1 MENNKAI
8 LFIKNAGKTL
18 LKNGAEFASKSD
30 HSNSVYYNIGGVKIR
45 VSDHFPSSNYG
56 KCINIVCTSNNDS
69 AIVCVQNR
77 PIVYKNTRELNSFI
91 HMFCDYARCESK
103 GLLNSIDESILERTE
118 SLNKIRNEIS
128 GKQETYQ
135 KLCSLVSK
143 QQKILDTIGGT
154 FPEELDFQNLN
165 DKQKKN
171 IVSMMRSYAKQNEKN
186 LKASKK

>member
-1 MENNKAI
+1 MENNKATI
-8 LFIKNAGKTL
+8 FIKKIGKTL

-56 KCINIVCTSNNDS
+56 KCINIVCPSNCDS
-69 AIVCVQNR
+69 AIVCVQNI
-77 PIVYKNTRELNSFI
+77 PIVYKNARELNSFI
-91 HMFCDYARCESK
+91 RTFCDYARCESK
-103 GLLNSIDESILERTE
+103 GLLNSIDANIAERNE
-118 SLNKIRNEIS
+118 SLNRIKTEIS

-186 LKASKK
+186 LKASEK